1 MNLPFFIVDAFTNV
15 PFGGNPA
22 AVCIV
27 EQDVDAAWMQN
38 VAAET
43 RLSETAFIQSGSGS
57 RFNLRWFTP
66 TVEVN
71 LCGHATL
78 ASALVLWTED
88 RVPSSQ
94 NIEFETKSGLL
105 TATRVAEGTAVDFP
119 SISSHSI
126 EVPPDLEDV
135 LGIDFVWVGTAGEDL
150 LIEVDDPVLV
160 KNFQP
165 NFSKLS
171 TVETRRGIIITAK
184 GDTDGSADFVSRF
197 FAPRFGIDE
206 DPVTGSA
213 HCALGPYWGAKLGK
227 QELNGHQVS
236 ARGGKIAIILAE
248 DRISLIGNGVTVMK
262 GELQ

>member
-105 TATRVAEGTAVDFP
+105 TATRVAEGAAVDFP

-126 EVPPDLEDV
+126 EVPPGLEDV

-171 TVETRRGIIITAK
+171 TVETARGIIITAK